1 MSNGGRSYAPWS
13 SRHRAVLGIEEATGH
28 FGDGRIVSASANG
41 LSAAGYRTALAL
53 GGEVCVRY
61 ALGAIPVPDGW
72 SEVADLVLAGGELIL
87 ADVGG
92 GRVVVPF
99 DADFLDGC

>member
-1 MSNGGRSYAPWS
+1 MTGGS
-13 SRHRAVLGIEEATGH
+13 SRPRRTA
-28 FGDGRIVSASANG
+28 

-72 SEVADLVLAGGELIL
+72 SEVADIVLAGGELML

-92 GRVVVPF
+92 GRVAVPF
-99 DADFLDGC
+99 DAGFLDGC